1 MSGAAP
7 ARSATAW
14 VIMKKVTREEEADRF
29 IELTG
34 PGSWEVMHGILER
47 QFAVLHNRAQVLIGL
62 CGIVITT
69 TGFSGR
75 LIAGT
80 SRAAQGLIIAGV
92 AIVLLSAT
100 LIVWGVQHIRWLTQ
114 QPGGDIRGWLL
125 VSLAYRDR
133 KTTIYRVAIAFLLVG
148 LSFYVIAIALM
159 LLDPTAAP
167 SSGGR

>member
-1 MSGAAP
+1 
-7 ARSATAW
+7 
-14 VIMKKVTREEEADRF
+14 MKKVTREEEADRF
-29 IELTG
+29 IELVG

-62 CGIVITT
+62 SGIVITT

-92 AIVLLSAT
+92 ATVLLSAT

-114 QPGGDIRGWLL
+114 QPGGDVRGWLL
-125 VSLAYRDR
+125 VALAYRDR

>member
-1 MSGAAP
+1 
-7 ARSATAW
+7 
-14 VIMKKVTREEEADRF
+14 MKNVAREEEVDRF
-29 IELTG
+29 IKLVG
-34 PGSWEVMHGILER
+34 PDSWEVVHGILER
-47 QFAVLHNRAQVLIGL
+47 QFSVLHNRAQVLIGL

-92 AIVLLSAT
+92 ATVLLSAT

-114 QPGGDIRGWLL
+114 QPGNDMRGWLL

-148 LSFYVIAIALM
+148 LSFYVIAIAMM
-159 LLDPTAAP
+159 LLDPTATPAV
-167 SSGGR
+167 GGR

>member
-1 MSGAAP
+1 M
-7 ARSATAW
+7 
-14 VIMKKVTREEEADRF
+14 DRF
-29 IELTG
+29 IKLVGAE
-34 PGSWEVMHGILER
+34 SWEVMHGILER
-47 QFAVLHNRAQVLIGL
+47 QFSVLHNRAQVLIGL

-80 SRAAQGLIIAGV
+80 GRVAQGLIIAGV
-92 AIVLLSAT
+92 GVVLLAAT

-114 QPGGDIRGWLL
+114 QPGNDVRSWLL

-133 KTTIYRVAIAFLLVG
+133 KTTIYRVAIAFLLAG
-148 LSFYVIAIALM
+148 LSFYVAAIAMM

-167 SSGGR
+167 ALGGR

>member
-1 MSGAAP
+1 
-7 ARSATAW
+7 
-14 VIMKKVTREEEADRF
+14 MKKIAREEEADRLV
-29 IELTG
+29 ELVG
-34 PGSWEVMHGILER
+34 AGSWDVIHGILER

-80 SRAAQGLIIAGV
+80 SPHAQGLIIAGV

-114 QPGGDIRGWLL
+114 QPGDDLRGWLFA
-125 VSLAYRDR
+125 SLAYRDR

-148 LSFYVIAIALM
+148 LSFYVIAIAMM
-159 LLDPTAAP
+159 LLHPHRRPVARWALSPAP
-167 SSGGR
+167 R